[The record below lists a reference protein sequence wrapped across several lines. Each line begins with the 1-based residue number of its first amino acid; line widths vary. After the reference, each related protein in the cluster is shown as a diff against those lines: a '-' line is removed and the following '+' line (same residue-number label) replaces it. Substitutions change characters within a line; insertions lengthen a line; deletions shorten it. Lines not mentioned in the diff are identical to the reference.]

1 MAVAGIFGS
10 PLLSDLLGLG
20 LALTTATWRQPLASE
35 LSKQRLAGGG
45 RGGQVGGG
53 FLCASIFSPSN
64 LKRVAHKNNR
74 CPNGRYVGEIR
85 CFLSL
90 SFVT

>member
-35 LSKQRLAGGG
+35 LSKQRLGDGARGKARGGG
-45 RGGQVGGG
+45 G
-53 FLCASIFSPSN
+53 
-64 LKRVAHKNNR
+64 
-74 CPNGRYVGEIR
+74 
-85 CFLSL
+85 
-90 SFVT
+90 SFGLRFFPPPT